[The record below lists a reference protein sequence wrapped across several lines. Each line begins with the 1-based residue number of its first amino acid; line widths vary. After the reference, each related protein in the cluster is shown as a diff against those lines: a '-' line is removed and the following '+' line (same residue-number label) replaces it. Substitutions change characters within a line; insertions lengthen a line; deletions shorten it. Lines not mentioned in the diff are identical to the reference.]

1 MELDVRMSGGGKQR
15 VSELLTSVRLQQ
27 RGGQPRRFESMN
39 EMPGLAEI
47 GCPEHIVLGRS
58 RSIVGKDH
66 VWGTLLD
73 ESGVPAVDGGNH
85 TDHWRLREREVSG
98 RIGHPLHE
106 GLPEGLGLFFR
117 EPLAGHLDIERVAWP
132 HVHDL
137 TPVRIVKAVGVEAD
151 ESANQ
156 LAESGRG
163 RRLDGHRDEPEEV
176 WQLVGAER
184 HPCDDAETA
193 AAATLESPEKVR
205 MRAGIGDPHH
215 PVRGDD
221 LRLQQA
227 CRSRAVL
234 LGIASESAS
243 ENEARDA
250 DRPTAAALYIAAT
263 LGGYLVVGMY
273 PDRAGPNRHGG
284 LRYLLASAT
293 VGDEGIPERDVVH
306 GSRPDQQGIR
316 RVGGAKITVAAA
328 LDDQPH
334 IVLAGKVDGSDDIF
348 RSPSRHRI
356 DARLRRPG
364 VDPARGL
371 RQRDLIADVVRI
383 LQLAE
388 DVAAG
393 PSARRPLTSLQRR
406 LHLHQTASR
415 LLVERGPTSC
425 RGPCAVPRPDSGCRE
440 SLYGALRACQGD
452 TVPPT
457 ARQK

>member
-1 MELDVRMSGGGKQR
+1 
-15 VSELLTSVRLQQ
+15 
-27 RGGQPRRFESMN
+27 MN

-137 TPVRIVKAVGVEAD
+137 TPVRIVKASGVEAD

-156 LAESGRG
+156 PAESCRG
-163 RRLDGHRDEPEEV
+163 RRLDSDGDEPEEV
-176 WQLVGAER
+176 RQLVGAER
-184 HPCDDAETA
+184 HPRDDAETTA
-193 AAATLESPEKVR
+193 APTLEGPEKVR
-205 MRAGIGDPHH
+205 MRAGIGDPYEA
-215 PVRGDD
+215 VRGDD

-234 LGIASESAS
+234 LGIAPEPSSED
-243 ENEARDA
+243 EARDA

-263 LGGYLVVGMY
+263 LGGYLVIGVH
-273 PDRAGPNRHGG
+273 PDRAGLNRHGG
-284 LRYLLASAT
+284 LRLTGAT
-293 VGDEGIPERDVVH
+293 VSDEGIPERDAVQ

-316 RVGGAKITVAAA
+316 RVGGAKIAVAAA

-334 IVLAGKVDGSDDIF
+334 IVLAGNVDGSDDIF
-348 RSPSRHRI
+348 SSPSCHCV

-371 RQRDLIADVVRI
+371 GQGDLIADVVRV
-383 LQLAE
+383 LQLSE
-388 DVAAG
+388 NVAAG

-415 LLVERGPTSC
+415 LLVEVGPAPC
-425 RGPCAVPRPDSGCRE
+425 RGPCTVPRPDSGCWKTF
-440 SLYGALRACQGD
+440 YGALRARQGD